1 MQLHGNN
8 KALVNAIIEKKIAG
22 GDYKEHPDA
31 PEEESAMLYYVM
43 VQLDRL
49 NEEETEESL
58 SAVSELT
65 AEGGTAA
72 AQAACLSSFVAL
84 SVYARW
90 QALGNVDLSGLTT
103 NHSNAPRGM
112 FFCNSQGD
120 GAAWHWQGD
129 GRPASKPR
137 AGPTQ
142 EGTHFKEAPRTK
154 NYLHV
159 VATVRTETMPE
170 DPAEALTWILTR
182 LTADLQAAKMWPVRL
197 SAVKHQDALS
207 ISDILGPFETF
218 EI

>member
-112 FFCNSQGD
+112 FFATAREMGQHGTGKETVDPPPNPELVPPKKARTSKKPLAPKTICMWLPLSGL
-120 GAAWHWQGD
+120 
-129 GRPASKPR
+129 RPC
-137 AGPTQ
+137 
-142 EGTHFKEAPRTK
+142 PRTPPK
-154 NYLHV
+154 
-159 VATVRTETMPE
+159 R
-170 DPAEALTWILTR
+170 
-182 LTADLQAAKMWPVRL
+182 
-197 SAVKHQDALS
+197 
-207 ISDILGPFETF
+207 
-218 EI
+218 